1 MLNTLETLD
10 RYNFHR
16 ADSSNSIDTLYS
28 KIFADSTKSGGQ
40 VKNFI
45 LLQLLCKTQTDQEGS
60 RKQGGG
66 KERGVGGGVNLR
78 SRGCYTHPS
87 SPSTEKYGF
96 MRYQLLITEPWSS
109 CPEIKALEDRVLGK
123 FC

>member
-40 VKNFI
+40 VENFI
-45 LLQLLCKTQTDQEGS
+45 LYNYVRPKQTREVPGNYKGEREG
-60 RKQGGG
+60 G
-66 KERGVGGGVNLR
+66 
-78 SRGCYTHPS
+78 
-87 SPSTEKYGF
+87 
-96 MRYQLLITEPWSS
+96 
-109 CPEIKALEDRVLGK
+109 EI
-123 FC
+123 

>member
-40 VKNFI
+40 VKNFT
-45 LLQLLCKTQTDQEGS
+45 LLQLCKTQTDQEGS

-66 KERGVGGGVNLR
+66 KERGGGGGGNLR

-96 MRYQLLITEPWSS
+96 MRYQLLITEPWSW
-109 CPEIKALEDRVLGK
+109 CPEIKVLEDRVLGK